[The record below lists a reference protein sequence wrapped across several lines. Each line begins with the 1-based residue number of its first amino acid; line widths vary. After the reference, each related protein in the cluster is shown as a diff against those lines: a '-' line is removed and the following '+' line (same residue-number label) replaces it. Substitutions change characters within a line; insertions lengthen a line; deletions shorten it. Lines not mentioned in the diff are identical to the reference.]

1 MINSD
6 TVDSITLTNGSY
18 PQRFGDRT
26 GAWMDITVRE
36 GSRDRTEARGSISMT
51 TSSFVIGGPL
61 GSSRKGSYLASARI
75 NYIDK
80 LLRALDTTSSAFRF
94 FDTQGK
100 VVYDVAPAHQLQVAW
115 LWGRMTLNNEHERPE
130 ADPADDRFSVNR
142 TGLITAALRS
152 TFNSRWMLSQ
162 RVAGVQNRYSA
173 DGFFDN
179 ELFQGSQRELSY
191 RADVT
196 FAQSDTSTID
206 FGGQIHNIHREHQD
220 RGFYWPDASRQ
231 TVEMWR
237 DDPYAGGSWRYGAF
251 SMLRLGPWGSW
262 TVNPGVRF
270 DRFTLTEQNTVSPWI
285 SVAWRPSSEWE
296 AVFGTGIYNQ
306 FPTLAQVL
314 GPAGRQNLKA
324 TRAWHTD
331 VRVSHQ
337 LNDTTSF
344 AVAVYNREE
353 RNGFRLRNSEFQIR
367 NGRLL
372 WVPTAEQWFANA
384 LDGYSRG
391 FELKVNAGNPNGLS
405 GWLSY
410 SLSYT
415 KYKDALRDEEFWGA
429 YDQRHTINAFGQ
441 YRWSPVTSVSVRFRY
456 GSNYPLVGYFEDRDG
471 DLYIGTFRNDLRVPV
486 YSRLDVRANRSFDM
500 TYGRLTLFAEVIN
513 VLNHENVRQDFQGFN
528 ADLRYNEPFEELF
541 GIVPTVGVLFEF

>member
-1 MINSD
+1 
-6 TVDSITLTNGSY
+6 
-18 PQRFGDRT
+18 
-26 GAWMDITVRE
+26 
-36 GSRDRTEARGSISMT
+36 
-51 TSSFVIGGPL
+51 
-61 GSSRKGSYLASARI
+61 
-75 NYIDK
+75 
-80 LLRALDTTSSAFRF
+80 
-94 FDTQGK
+94 
-100 VVYDVAPAHQLQVAW
+100 
-115 LWGRMTLNNEHERPE
+115 MTLDNEHERPE
-130 ADPADDRFSVNR
+130 ADLDDDQFSVNR

-152 TFNSRWMLSQ
+152 TFNSSWMLTQ

-179 ELFQGSQRELSY
+179 ELFQGSRRELSY

-206 FGGQIHNIHREHQD
+206 FGAQIHNNHREHRDQ
-220 RGFYWPDASRQ
+220 GFYWPDTSRQ
-231 TVEMWR
+231 TIEMWR
-237 DDPYAGGSWRYGAF
+237 DDPYEGESWRYGAF

-285 SVAWRPSSEWE
+285 SVVWKPASEWE
-296 AVFGTGIYNQ
+296 AVLGTGIYHQ
-306 FPTLAQVL
+306 FPTLAQIL
-314 GPAGRQNLKA
+314 GPGGRQNLEA
-324 TRAWHTD
+324 ARAWHTD
-331 VRVSHQ
+331 ARVSRE
-337 LNDTTSF
+337 LNDTTSL

-391 FELKVNAGNPNGLS
+391 IELKVNAGNPNGLS

-410 SLSYT
+410 ALSYT
-415 KYKDALRDEEFWGA
+415 KYRDAVRDEEFWGA

-441 YRWSPVTSVSVRFRY
+441 YRWSPRTSVSVRFRY
-456 GSNYPLVGYFEDRDG
+456 GSNYPLVGYFEDRNDE
-471 DLYIGTFRNDLRVPV
+471 LYIGTARNDLRVPV
-486 YSRLDVRANRSFDM
+486 YSRLDVRANRSFDL

-513 VLNHENVRQDFQGFN
+513 VLNHENVRQDFNGFN
-528 ADLRYNEPFEELF
+528 ADLRYNYPFEELF